1 MKKRLIYCAVALM
14 VAGLCLTAAPSLA
27 DDHMKGDKKDDKQ
40 SEKQKKSDKEKKS
53 DKQKKNDKGDV
64 TIVGEIIDQPCYEGK
79 NGARGDGH
87 KTCALACA
95 KRGNQMAIIDG
106 SNTVY
111 SIAGDYAANKNEK
124 LIPYVASMV
133 EAKGIVTEKEGKKWI
148 EVSSIKP
155 VETK

>member
-1 MKKRLIYCAVALM
+1 M
-14 VAGLCLTAAPSLA
+14 VAGLCLKAAPSFA
-27 DDHMKGDKKDDKQ
+27 DDDKKGDKQKQGDKQ
-40 SEKQKKSDKEKKS
+40 KKS
-53 DKQKKNDKGDV
+53 DKQKKNDKENV

-95 KRGNQMAIIDG
+95 KRGSQMAIIDE

-111 SIAGDYAANKNEK
+111 SIMGDYAANKNEK
-124 LIPYVASMV
+124 LIPYVASTV
-133 EAKGIVTEKEGKKWI
+133 EAKGTVTEKEGKKWI

>member
-14 VAGLCLTAAPSLA
+14 VAGLCLNSAPSFA
-27 DDHMKGDKKDDKQ
+27 DDDKKGDKQ
-40 SEKQKKSDKEKKS
+40 KKS
-53 DKQKKNDKGDV
+53 DKQKKNDKENV

-95 KRGNQMAIIDG
+95 KRGNQMAIIDE

-111 SIAGDYAANKNEK
+111 SITGDYAANKNEK

-133 EAKGIVTEKEGKKWI
+133 EAKGTVTEKEGKKWI

>member
-1 MKKRLIYCAVALM
+1 MKKRLIYCAIALM
-14 VAGLCLTAAPSLA
+14 VAGLCLNSAPSFA
-27 DDHMKGDKKDDKQ
+27 DDHKKEGDKKADRKKGDDKKKGDKKEGDKKADDMMV
-40 SEKQKKSDKEKKS
+40 SI
-53 DKQKKNDKGDV
+53 KGEV
-64 TIVGEIIDQPCYEGK
+64 IDQPCYEGK

-95 KRGNQMAIIDG
+95 KRGNQMAIIDE

-111 SIAGDYAANKNEK
+111 SITGDYAANKNEK

-133 EAKGIVTEKEGKKWI
+133 EAKGTVTEKDGKKWI

>member
-1 MKKRLIYCAVALM
+1 MKKRLIYCAIALM
-14 VAGLCLTAAPSLA
+14 VAGLCVNAGPSFA
-27 DDHMKGDKKDDKQ
+27 DDHKKDGDKKS
-40 SEKQKKSDKEKKS
+40 SEKKDSDKKSSEKKS
-53 DKQKKNDKGDV
+53 GDKKGSDKMV
-64 TIVGEIIDQPCYEGK
+64 AIKGEVIDQPCYEGK

-95 KRGNQMAIIDG
+95 KRGNQMAIIDE

-111 SIAGDYAANKNEK
+111 SITGDYAANKNEK
-124 LIPYVASMV
+124 LLPYVASMV
-133 EAKGIVTEKEGKKWI
+133 EAKGTVTEKDGKKWI